1 MTEPWKAI
9 LITKTPKAWI
19 NRAMSNLDILLLD
32 HAHCEKKAATTAI
45 SLIHRY
51 PDKNL
56 ARHLS
61 PLAREELLHFEQVLR
76 LIKKEGYQY
85 RNLRSGTYAKELYGA
100 SSSDEPNR
108 LKDSLLI
115 CSLIEARS
123 CERFQALLPFLPDS
137 LVKFYSRLHE
147 AESRHCDL
155 YLKIYSEIFDEDW
168 QDRLEPLSVLESSL
182 INREDELFRF
192 HSGI

>member
-1 MTEPWKAI
+1 MGREFFLAKH
-9 LITKTPKAWI
+9 LRLGSTKRVA
-19 NRAMSNLDILLLD
+19 SLEVLLLD

-56 ARHLS
+56 AKYLS
-61 PLAREELLHFEQVLR
+61 PLAREELLHFEQVLG
-76 LIKKEGYQY
+76 LIKKEGFHY
-85 RNLRSGTYAKELYGA
+85 RNLRSGTYAKELYEA
-100 SSSDEPNR
+100 SSPDEPNR

-115 CSLIEARS
+115 CALIEARS
-123 CERFQALLPFLPDS
+123 CERFNALLDFLPSS
-137 LVKFYSRLHE
+137 LSKFYSKLHE

-155 YLKIYSEIFDEDW
+155 YLNIYTEIFNEDW
-168 QDRLEPLSVLESSL
+168 HDRLLPLSQVEASL
-182 INREDELFRF
+182 IKRSDPLFRF